1 MTRKIHRIVLAVA
14 LVLAIEAGF
23 WYREFL
29 FSLFVPPPAP
39 RAPYDRGG
47 WATKVDA
54 PPLENFYRVTPGLY
68 RGAQPDAAGMRK
80 LKELGIKTVVNLRLM
95 HSDADEIA
103 GLDIA
108 SEHIRIDTL
117 RPEMDELVRFLRIAT
132 DPNRAPVFVHCMRGI
147 DRTGLAVAVYRI
159 VVCGWTKAKAED
171 EMINGPFGHDSLF
184 PNIQAFLENLDVDEL
199 RRRLKEGQKVK

>member
-1 MTRKIHRIVLAVA
+1 MTRKIRRIVLAVA
-14 LVLAIEAGF
+14 LVLAALAGV
-23 WYREFL
+23 WYRDFL
-29 FSLFVPPPAP
+29 VSQFRPPPAP

-54 PPLENFYRVTPGLY
+54 PPLENFYRVAPGLY

-80 LKELGIKTVVNLRLM
+80 LKELGVKTVVNLRLM
-95 HSDADEIA
+95 HSDADEIGALDLA
-103 GLDIA
+103 G
-108 SEHIRIDTL
+108 EHIRIDTL
-117 RPEMDELVRFLRIAT
+117 KPEMDELVRFLRIAT

-184 PNIQAFLENLDVDEL
+184 PNIQAFLEKLDVNEL
-199 RRRLKEGQKVK
+199 RRRIQAGPTAK